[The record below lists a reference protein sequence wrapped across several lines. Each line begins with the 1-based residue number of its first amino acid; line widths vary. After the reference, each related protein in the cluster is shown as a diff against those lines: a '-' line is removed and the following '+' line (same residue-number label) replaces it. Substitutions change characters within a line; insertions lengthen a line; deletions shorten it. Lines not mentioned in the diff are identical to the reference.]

1 VTRYTLS
8 RIAQAD
14 LVEIRDYYLQQGS
27 PRAAR
32 KMLVEFV
39 RAFRLIGKTPHLGHE
54 RRDLAEGRPVLFWPL
69 RDYLIIYR
77 AGRKP
82 IEIVAVVH
90 GSRDVPALL
99 KRVGRPPK

>member
-1 VTRYTLS
+1 VKRYTLS
-8 RIAQAD
+8 RIAQQD
-14 LVEIRDYYLQQGS
+14 LAEIRDYYLAQRS

-39 RAFRLIGKTPHLGHE
+39 AALRSIGKTPGIGHE
-54 RRDLAEGRPVLFWPL
+54 RKDLAESRPVLFWPV

-77 AGRKP
+77 ADRKP
-82 IEIVAVVH
+82 IEIVTVVR

-99 KRVGRPPK
+99 ERVSHFS

>member
-1 VTRYTLS
+1 VKRYTLS
-8 RIAQAD
+8 GIAQQD
-14 LVEIRDYYLQQGS
+14 LVEIRDYYLAHGS

-39 RAFRLIGKTPHLGHE
+39 AAFRLIGKTPGIGHE
-54 RRDLAEGRPVLFWPL
+54 RKDLAEGRPVLFWPV

-77 AGRKP
+77 ADRKP
-82 IEIVAVVH
+82 IEIVTVVR

-99 KRVGRPPK
+99 ESRFS